1 MSILMM
7 IVTHRW
13 AEKERLLTHFARHRA
28 FPADRRGFPARRALD
43 TRGQQFEG
51 SAIALLQLTLVPFA
65 LPVLMLASIP
75 VSSSYHDYCIAHM
88 YDC

>member
-1 MSILMM
+1 M
-7 IVTHRW
+7 IHRW

-75 VSSSYHDYCIAHM
+75 VSIYPYDVHVYDCAYMIAHRVM
-88 YDC
+88 